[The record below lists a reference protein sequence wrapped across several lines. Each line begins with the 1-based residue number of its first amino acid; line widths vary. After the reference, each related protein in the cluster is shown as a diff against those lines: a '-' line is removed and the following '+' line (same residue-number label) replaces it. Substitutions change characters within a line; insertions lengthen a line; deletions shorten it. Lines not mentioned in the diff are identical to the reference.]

1 MVNLNM
7 VSDVKVLQ
15 EASDTNV
22 PEPPA
27 MNLQRVRIQTQ
38 NYFSTEVL
46 SCTCM
51 WFQIQSRINASLD
64 RKKQMIK
71 AFKTGVSP
79 EGQRLFQY
87 ISKT

>member
-1 MVNLNM
+1 M
-7 VSDVKVLQ
+7 
-15 EASDTNV
+15 
-22 PEPPA
+22 
-27 MNLQRVRIQTQ
+27 
-38 NYFSTEVL
+38 
-46 SCTCM
+46 CM